1 MSQALALLTSEK
13 MRGEL
18 AKLLNSKAMID
29 RAIRLG
35 TSALNN
41 PDPKNKL
48 PLCSA
53 ESFAGAFIKSIQL
66 NLEPNTVLGECYL
79 IPRQNKGKWE
89 ANFELGYKG
98 LIKLAYRSNEVKLI
112 QAHEVFD
119 NDIFEADYG
128 ESRLVHKPCLKG
140 PRGHVIAYWA
150 RYILKDGSSDFAVW
164 TVDQIEEH
172 KNQYSKSAN
181 SDYSPWNTAFDQMA
195 KKTVIKDVLRY
206 AAMSVEDMR
215 VAMAVDQTVVISD
228 NPDLQSAK
236 GVHTTM
242 DIFTNAQPLAEPTK
256 QDEQTEHIDDLE
268 RQRMDVFSAV
278 EKIIKTRKD
287 AGAVDAE
294 IENTI
299 GFKLHEVEAQDMKTL
314 LKIDKD
320 VK

>member
-18 AKLLNSKAMID
+18 AKLLSSKAMID

-53 ESFAGAFIKSIQL
+53 DSFAGAFIKSIQL

-98 LIKLAYRSNEVKLI
+98 LIKLAYRSNEIKLI

-128 ESRLVHKPCLKG
+128 ESRLIHKPCLKG

-215 VAMAVDQTVVISD
+215 IAMAVDQTVLVPD
-228 NPDLQSAK
+228 NQDLSGK
-236 GVHTTM
+236 DVHTTM
-242 DIFTNAQPLAEPTK
+242 DIFTKREAIEAPKEEEEPNQP
-256 QDEQTEHIDDLE
+256 IDDLE
-268 RQRMDVFSAV
+268 RQKMDVLNAV
-278 EKIIKTRKD
+278 EKIIKARKE

-299 GFKLHEVEAQDMKTL
+299 GYALHEVKAQDMKTL
-314 LKIDKD
+314 LKIAKD
-320 VK
+320 LK